1 MPRQKQFDPDRALG
15 NAMELFWEKG
25 YEATSVQD
33 LVDRMGINR
42 FSMYDTFGSKH
53 QLFMSA
59 INRYQEVLASTVLAE
74 LEDSE
79 QGIGS
84 IRACFSRL
92 VDHLWVVS

>member
-1 MPRQKQFDPDRALG
+1 MSVLKQVDTMPRQKDFDPDRALG

-53 QLFMSA
+53 
-59 INRYQEVLASTVLAE
+59 
-74 LEDSE
+74 
-79 QGIGS
+79 
-84 IRACFSRL
+84 
-92 VDHLWVVS
+92 